1 MPAAACHAAA
11 RLRMAL
17 GEGEDRR
24 RVLERAEAPP
34 RLAVADEAGGRLV
47 TRQLRQRR
55 LLRCLLLL
63 PLLPLSAPLLPIPAA
78 KVPAARRLQVPRVR
92 HRRLDSGP
100 KVAEVRTC
108 SKRGGAVTAREVHAA
123 ADAAQRRAKGAP
135 GKLSTIGATA
145 RNGLARLA

>member
-1 MPAAACHAAA
+1 
-11 RLRMAL
+11 MAL

-47 TRQLRQRR
+47 TLQLRQRR

-63 PLLPLSAPLLPIPAA
+63 PLLPLLPLSAPLLPLPAA
-78 KVPAARRLQVPRVR
+78 NVPAARRLQVPRVR

-108 SKRGGAVTAREVHAA
+108 SKRGGAVTARKVHAA
-123 ADAAQRRAKGAP
+123 ADAAQRRARGAP
-135 GKLSTIGATA
+135 GKPSTIGATA
-145 RNGLARLA
+145 RNGLASLA